1 MLGRME
7 IARRSRG
14 VRLATLFA
22 ACLTSATAFGLH
34 PEPGADLARAP
45 HVVVVGVPGS
55 PSVDSTSHDCLACR
69 AHRPL
74 VSIPFLAVVAAPH
87 RSAPRVF
94 NSPPSA
100 VARFEPASFDGRA
113 PPDLS

>member
-1 MLGRME
+1 ME

-34 PEPGADLARAP
+34 PEPRPDLAGARSAA
-45 HVVVVGVPGS
+45 VLGVPGS
-55 PSVDSTSHDCLACR
+55 PSVDATPHDCLACR

-74 VSIPFLAVVAAPH
+74 VSVPFLAVVAAPH

-94 NSPPSA
+94 VSPASA
-100 VARFEPASFDGRA
+100 VARFEPATFDGRA

>member
-1 MLGRME
+1 ME
-7 IARRSRG
+7 IARRCRG
-14 VRLATLFA
+14 VRLVTLFV

-34 PEPGADLARAP
+34 PEPGAHMEGAP
-45 HVVVVGVPGS
+45 HAAVLGVPGS
-55 PSVDSTSHDCLACR
+55 PSVDATPHDCLACR

-74 VSIPFLAVVAAPH
+74 VSTPFRTVVAAPD
-87 RSAPRVF
+87 RSAPRVLV
-94 NSPPSA
+94 SSPSA